1 MNPNGGAIAL
11 GHPLGMSGARLA
23 LTAVNAMETLG
34 QKRAIATMCIGVG
47 QGIQPALIEQV
58 SNRRGMLL
66 SLGLILLCQLVGEA
80 IARGSGIPVP
90 GPVIGLVLCVV
101 LLLVRDK
108 IGARLP
114 LELRDGTFEQTGQG
128 ILSHLSLLFVPAGSG
143 LSSGS
148 TS

>member
-1 MNPNGGAIAL
+1 
-11 GHPLGMSGARLA
+11 
-23 LTAVNAMETLG
+23 
-34 QKRAIATMCIGVG
+34 
-47 QGIQPALIEQV
+47 
-58 SNRRGMLL
+58 MLL

-128 ILSHLSLLFVPAGSG
+128 ILSHLSLLFVPAGVGVVQRLDVLTANALAIVSA
-143 LSSGS
+143 LVVS
-148 TS
+148 TVVTLVVTAWVFSVVARRAK